1 MNIQRL
7 NQYSQEEELPIE
19 IQSKLEDLANEF
31 QYLKTSKSMLDES
44 TSTSFSP
51 LLPPPPTNSS
61 PSKQRSKA
69 LNGNRRNPD
78 IEFATEIGQ
87 GLLIEVRKLQTAIQ
101 EKDDII
107 KHLEFSKADNE
118 RTYESIQRQ
127 LKQREEFEERLKEEN
142 WNLEV
147 ANQEL
152 RSHLSESNQSV
163 SKHNAD
169 YARLNKQLK
178 TQSEQIDI
186 MKAQEEKSV
195 SVIEAMKARHE
206 QETHVL
212 RRHAASAQRDNTQ
225 SQKQVEELNTELKI
239 VKAKLAIKLATS
251 SRVMSDEGNQLDNT
265 TEVNEELD
273 SENEKST
280 TPPLVLPGRSQQVME
295 TETLKQSLAHAHRI
309 ISNLRSSYHKEKLEK
324 FEIKKMLSDSQENIE
339 QLRKDMTSWNSNH
352 TVPQGN
358 GGTRTKAN
366 GKKKPAKKRR
376 GGVARQPRGLCPNE
390 SDTDPQKQDDDDDE
404 EVDTEEYDSMDDD
417 NLDQNFTNFGHSFD
431 SMMDFNNGTSFSSI
445 PMKPLS
451 SELEAK
457 VQVIDAGINTDPV
470 DFLVPFVQNS
480 SPSSPVS
487 PSALLV
493 SSVAVSKQNG
503 NTCSDSFVAQQN
515 NQEMS
520 LKHGNTQAL
529 LHQQV
534 SIDTH
539 HNKQLDPSDRS
550 VSPTKNDTVSPILD
564 QVYIQEQVA
573 NAVVKERKEIAQRA
587 GSILSPE
594 QIETLFLAP
603 IDNIETVP
611 QHQVQQMIEAAVDKE
626 IATMVPKIQVEKLIM
641 EAVASEQEK
650 IESMDLIPKADV
662 DKLIEEAVA
671 SEQEKVLALNLIP
684 QVQVDKLIK
693 EAVESEK
700 VSLNLIPMVQVDKL
714 IEEAVASEQEKVE
727 SLNLIPKVEVD
738 KLIEEAVVS
747 EKEKIESLNLM
758 PKIEVEKL
766 IQEAVE
772 LEQEKITSLNLIPRI
787 EAEKMIVE
795 TREQVTQQMKLETE
809 VLVQETREELN
820 AQFKSNEKEL
830 LRDMVPKAEAE
841 AMSLA
846 AVILASEKVKHE
858 VQETSLRNVG
868 PSVSEEMITK
878 KEAEEL
884 VQLATTNE
892 QAKVQQALERQ
903 KADIEA
909 ATLKLHMKEL
919 ERQRLEMFTLKQA
932 ELEKHLSELEI
943 AKHAEFE
950 KQKAEIEATQ
960 QAELEEQKAEIET
973 LKQAE
978 LEKQRAE
985 IEALKQAE
993 LEEQKAEIEA
1003 LKQTELENQ
1012 KAEIEAIKQV
1022 ELEKQKIEIEATIQ
1036 AELEKQKQ
1044 EIEATKEAELEKQRL
1059 EIEAI
1064 KEAELEKQKQEIEA
1078 VDIKY
1083 RKQIADLEAVKQA
1096 ELESLKNESAA
1107 VKLAELAVLTKS
1119 IETYKKDT
1127 EETNHRMM
1135 TMLTKDSVD
1144 VLVKRAVSDA
1154 LEKSDKTQSEAMAG
1168 MMSKEYAHVMVKD
1181 EVAKAL
1187 DLERKAVAEREE
1199 NEGMEMISK
1208 AEAEALAKV
1217 AAADAI
1223 VKERQAMAARENE
1236 LITKEEAEILAAA
1249 AAREAV
1255 DKERSESALVLARER
1270 KLLREKEERLVSQ
1283 EEADQKAKEAVRIA
1297 LLENKNIPELTT
1309 TTHLNIASG
1318 GATISTP
1325 TASAGS
1331 SRFVN
1336 DIENSCVEKEL
1347 PATLE
1352 RSVSTSRLAP
1362 PSLNISPAPSVSTPA
1377 SSSRK
1382 LRLSNSVSS
1391 LRLGSGRK
1399 EKSIQKGQ
1407 RPSTDSTTPSNLSF
1421 GSFRILENSK
1431 YGSKL
1436 HSKSSISLR
1445 ELSNKQESV
1454 ASISTMSS
1462 DEHHNHGRTPM
1473 PMSSEES
1480 FPGFSNSGTDMYIIS
1495 SITQTMI
1502 GEWMSKHTRRYV
1514 GGGISENKH
1523 LRFFW
1528 VHPYTKILYWSS
1540 VQPGAE
1546 GNEGKTKS
1554 AFVESV
1560 SAVPSHDATG
1570 ASPMSLLIRTRK
1582 RDLKLTAPSLERH
1595 DLWLKS
1601 LSYLLG
1607 RPNEASNQLIEDPRL
1622 TSDSSVIENAGHQQ
1636 STLSSRASNRSIPHV
1651 QDVSNYDSDD
1661 SDDLVNIRQCCD
1673 GKHDLS
1679 TLSKGSH
1686 HHHHHS

>member
-1 MNIQRL
+1 MSTLSSSLSETVGKQRRPISFSGMSANQVKAQLITQLAEKEKLLEKFGKSQISRNALIKQSDVINNEIQHL
-7 NQYSQEEELPIE
+7 NQYNQEEELPIE

-31 QYLKTSKSMLDES
+31 QYLKTSK
-44 TSTSFSP
+44 P
-51 LLPPPPTNSS
+51 
-61 PSKQRSKA
+61 

-87 GLLIEVRKLQTAIQ
+87 GLLIEVRKLQTALQ
-101 EKDDII
+101 EKEDII

-118 RTYESIQRQ
+118 RNYESTQRQ

-152 RSHLSESNQSV
+152 RGHLSESNQSV

-212 RRHAASAQRDNTQ
+212 RRHAASAQRDNGQ

-251 SRVMSDEGNQLDNT
+251 SRVVPDEGTKLDNT
-265 TEVNEELD
+265 TEANEELD
-273 SENEKST
+273 SENEKSA
-280 TPPLVLPGRSQQVME
+280 TPPLVSTGRSQQVME

-352 TVPQGN
+352 TIPQSN
-358 GGTRTKAN
+358 GGARTKAN

-390 SDTDPQKQDDDDDE
+390 SDTDPQKQDDDDDDEE
-404 EVDTEEYDSMDDD
+404 EVDTEEYGSMDDD

-457 VQVIDAGINTDPV
+457 VQAIDAGINTDPV
-470 DFLVPFVQNS
+470 DFL
-480 SPSSPVS
+480 
-487 PSALLV
+487 
-493 SSVAVSKQNG
+493 
-503 NTCSDSFVAQQN
+503 
-515 NQEMS
+515 
-520 LKHGNTQAL
+520 
-529 LHQQV
+529 QV
-534 SIDTH
+534 SINTH

-564 QVYIQEQVA
+564 QDYIQEQVI

-611 QHQVQQMIEAAVDKE
+611 QHQVQQMIQTAVEKE
-626 IATMVPKIQVEKLIM
+626 IATMVPKVQVEKLIM
-641 EAVASEQEK
+641 EAVTSELEK

-671 SEQEKVLALNLIP
+671 SEQEKVVALNLIP

-727 SLNLIPKVEVD
+727 SLNLIPKVDVD
-738 KLIEEAVVS
+738 KLIEEAV
-747 EKEKIESLNLM
+747 
-758 PKIEVEKL
+758 IEVEKL

-772 LEQEKITSLNLIPRI
+772 SEQEKIASLNLIPRI

-795 TREQVTQQMKLETE
+795 TRERVTQQMKMETE

-830 LRDMVPKAEAE
+830 LRDMIPKAEAE
-841 AMSLA
+841 AMSAA

-858 VQETSLRNVG
+858 VQEINLRKVSPN
-868 PSVSEEMITK
+868 VSEEMITK

-892 QAKVQQALERQ
+892 QVK
-903 KADIEA
+903 
-909 ATLKLHMKEL
+909 
-919 ERQRLEMFTLKQA
+919 
-932 ELEKHLSELEI
+932 
-943 AKHAEFE
+943 
-950 KQKAEIEATQ
+950 
-960 QAELEEQKAEIET
+960 
-973 LKQAE
+973 
-978 LEKQRAE
+978 
-985 IEALKQAE
+985 

-1003 LKQTELENQ
+1003 LKQAELEKQ
-1012 KAEIEAIKQV
+1012 KVEIEATKQV
-1022 ELEKQKIEIEATIQ
+1022 ELEEQKIEIEATIQ

-1044 EIEATKEAELEKQRL
+1044 EIEAIKEAELEKQRL

-1064 KEAELEKQKQEIEA
+1064 KEAELEKQKQEIES
-1078 VDIKY
+1078 IKQAELEKQKQEIELLKQVELEKQREEIELIKQAELEKQKQEIEAAANTKY
-1083 RKQIADLEAVKQA
+1083 EQQIAELEAVKQA
-1096 ELESLKNESAA
+1096 ELESLKNESTA

-1119 IETYKKDT
+1119 IETYKKDA

-1144 VLVKRAVSDA
+1144 VLVKRAVADA

-1187 DLERKAVAEREE
+1187 DSERKAVAEREE
-1199 NEGMEMISK
+1199 SEGIEMISK

-1236 LITKEEAEILAAA
+1236 LVTKEEAEILAAA

-1318 GATISTP
+1318 GATTSTS
-1325 TASAGS
+1325 TAPA
-1331 SRFVN
+1331 
-1336 DIENSCVEKEL
+1336 
-1347 PATLE
+1347 ATLE

-1391 LRLGSGRK
+1391 LHS
-1399 EKSIQKGQ
+1399 Q
-1407 RPSTDSTTPSNLSF
+1407 TPSNLSF

-1431 YGSKL
+1431 YSSKL

-1445 ELSNKQESV
+1445 ELSNRQESV

-1462 DEHHNHGRTPM
+1462 DEHHHGRTPM

-1480 FPGFSNSGTDMYIIS
+1480 FPGFSNGGTDMYIIS

-1607 RPNEASNQLIEDPRL
+1607 RPNEASNQLIEDPRP

-1636 STLSSRASNRSIPHV
+1636 STLSSRVSNRSIPHV

-1686 HHHHHS
+1686 HHHHS